1 MLAASN
7 LLLIFTLRKL
17 ALTLNAV
24 ERAKLNERFLVKQS
38 ESLRAE
44 YDRLHA
50 DRGGGGGGGGGS
62 GGGGAGAA
70 LSHAELEALQAAH
83 ADLQVPNPAPAWWYP
98 QRP

>member
-1 MLAASN
+1 MLAGAN

-17 ALTLNAV
+17 ALTLSAV

-50 DRGGGGGGGGGS
+50 DRGGGGGA
-62 GGGGAGAA
+62 GAGAA
-70 LSHAELEALQAAH
+70 SAHAELEALQAAH
-83 ADLQVPNPAPAWWYP
+83 ADLQVPNPAPAWCNP